1 MRVRCVAITGSD
13 GRLCADSAWIK
24 VASEYPVL
32 SLLVTSD
39 GKTMLQVMSEDR
51 RTPAWFAAS
60 MFETIDTSIAPNW
73 VAKLRD
79 DGVLA
84 LGPQNWL
91 EPGFWESYFDGDAQ
105 ARSDFD
111 AESEAINL
119 ADAERGHGRTS

>member
-1 MRVRCVAITGSD
+1 MRVRCVAVTGSD
-13 GRLCADSAWIK
+13 GRLGADSAWIK
-24 VASEYPVL
+24 LASEYPVL

-60 MFETIDTSIAPNW
+60 MFETVDTSIAPNW
-73 VAKLRD
+73 VVKLRD

-91 EPGFWESYFDGDAQ
+91 ERGFWESYFDGDAQ

-111 AESEAINL
+111 TDCEAINL
-119 ADAERGHGRTS
+119 ADAEHRPGSPS